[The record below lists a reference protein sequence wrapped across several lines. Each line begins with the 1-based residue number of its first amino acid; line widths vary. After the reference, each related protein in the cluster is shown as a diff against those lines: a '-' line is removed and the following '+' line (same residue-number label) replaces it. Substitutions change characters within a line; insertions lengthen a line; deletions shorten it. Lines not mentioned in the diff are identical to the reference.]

1 MAAAFAQLFLM
12 DLAFLAICIL
22 VVAPLAV
29 YKRAAWAVLKRN
41 FIGYFSNPT
50 GYVFL
55 CLFVLL
61 TSFSA
66 FWPHEFFS
74 ANLAN
79 LDQLNQF
86 LPYIMLVF
94 IPAITMSI
102 WSEERRQGTDELLLT
117 LPADDFDIVIGKYL
131 AAAAIFTASLLFSQF
146 SNYIVLAW
154 LTTGDLD
161 TGLFFATYFGYW
173 MVGLAML
180 SLGMVA
186 SFLTSNMTVGFILGA
201 VFNAPLAFAA
211 GADKIVIQI
220 GLAQQLSFW
229 SLSEQLEPFGRGVI
243 SLASV
248 IYFLMLI
255 AVGLYL
261 SMILIGTRHW
271 SGKQGNWMVFHY
283 AARACSLVVL
293 LIASVVLFSNL
304 GLLRAD
310 VSEGQISSLS
320 PKTKEMIRE
329 LRPEHPIVIEAF
341 IGAQMPEQ
349 YVQTKYNLISLLK
362 EFDAKSADID
372 VRLHEDLE
380 TFSEDAAMAQERFG
394 INPVRVR
401 TRTRGTFKDEDVI
414 LGAAFT
420 CGLEKVVVPFFDYGV
435 PVEYELIRS
444 IGTVAHGERKKLG
457 VLRTD
462 AQMFGGFSFA
472 GGMPQQIPRQE
483 IVQELEKQ
491 YDVEE
496 VDPTQP
502 IRSERVLVDLSTTDP
517 GVTREQLETW
527 SGELNKKQL
536 PGELAQRLR
545 KIGYRFSDGLEIA
558 IQKEGESWVLLDD
571 QGLRR
576 FVVRKET
583 TTPTA
588 VKSGSTADAGGEKK
602 EDAGQAAEAGATS
615 EKTADEKAK
624 TGSSGETKG
633 KTASVATAEK
643 VSLRVYGNYYDVLLA
658 VQPSSL
664 GPQEMQNFVAAL
676 RNGQPAAIFE
686 DPLPMLFGTAPGTGE
701 PKQSPGGMFGGGG
714 PQPKGDI
721 RELWDLLGI
730 SPPGE
735 PGFQGSFNPD
745 LAWQR
750 YNPYPKLRRIEQI
763 NDLWVFA
770 SNQAPGAAEAFNPQ
784 DPVTARLSEVLLPA
798 PGVLEK
804 KEGSKLEFTKLVT
817 TTQEI
822 NSAGRI
828 RYQQVRDNMND
839 LRRLAAAQG
848 RGSGEQILAARVSG
862 LVDQAAT
869 GTTATA
875 TETSSSEQRP
885 LNVIYVADIDCMIS
899 AFLRIRAR
907 PDEDEEIDWHF
918 ENVNFLLN
926 IIDSL
931 SGDDQYVDIR
941 MRKPY
946 HATLRQIEAQ
956 AVTARNNEWLQREEY
971 EDLYKKEINALADE
985 KVKSLK
991 AYEDRVKNLKKKME
1005 DGEQVSLQDRLAV
1018 ETARDMQEQKIDQK
1032 QQVTKQQMER
1042 ELNTKIE
1049 QIRREADLRIQEVQN
1064 WYKFWA
1070 VVIPPIPPLLVG
1082 IVVLVQ
1088 RRLREREGVSKSR
1101 LR

>member
-131 AAAAIFTASLLFSQF
+131 AAGAIFTASLLFSQF

-154 LTTGDLD
+154 LTSGDLD

-211 GADKIVIQI
+211 GADKIVIQM

-243 SLASV
+243 SFGSV
-248 IYFLMLI
+248 VYFLLLI

-261 SMILIGTRHW
+261 SMILIGSRHW

-283 AARACSLVVL
+283 AARACSLVVT

-380 TFSEDAAMAQERFG
+380 TFSEDAATAQERFG
-394 INPVRVR
+394 ISPVRVR

-457 VLRTD
+457 VVRTD

-502 IRSERVLVDLSTTDP
+502 IRTERVLAEVSTTDP
-517 GVTREQLETW
+517 GVTREQIETW
-527 SGELNKKQL
+527 AGELGKGQL
-536 PGELAQRLR
+536 PGELSERLKR
-545 KIGYRFSDGLEIA
+545 IGYRFSDDLEITV
-558 IQKEGESWVLLDD
+558 QKEGESWVLLDRK
-571 QGLRR
+571 GLRR
-576 FVVRKET
+576 YVARKESST
-583 TTPTA
+583 SAPAKTNENA
-588 VKSGSTADAGGEKK
+588 GSEKK
-602 EDAGQAAEAGATS
+602 DNTQPANAAAE
-615 EKTADEKAK
+615 KTDGEKAK
-624 TGSSGETKG
+624 AESADGLQK
-633 KTASVATAEK
+633 KALAATDK
-643 VSLRVYGNYYDVLLA
+643 LSLRVYGNYYDVLLA

-701 PKQSPGGMFGGGG
+701 PKQAPGGMFGGGG

-721 RELWDLLGI
+721 RELWDLLGLN
-730 SPPGE
+730 PPGE

-798 PGVLEK
+798 PGILEK
-804 KEGSKLEFTKLVT
+804 KEGSKLEFSKLVT

-822 NSAGRI
+822 NTAGRI

-848 RGSGEQILAARVSG
+848 RGSGEQILAARVQG
-862 LVDQAAT
+862 LMDTAAT
-869 GTTATA
+869 GSEAA
-875 TETSSSEQRP
+875 DAEKPAAEQRP

-956 AVTARNNEWLQREEY
+956 AVAARNNEWLQREEY
-971 EDLYKKEINALADE
+971 EDKYKKEIDSLADE

-991 AYEDRVKNLKKKME
+991 AYEDRVKDLKKKME
-1005 DGEQVSLQDRLAV
+1005 SGEEVSLQDRLAV

-1042 ELNTKIE
+1042 ELNTRIE
-1049 QIRREADLRIQEVQN
+1049 QIRRESDLRIQEVQN

-1082 IVVLVQ
+1082 IVVFVQ